1 MFRSQFIRNQMNI
14 EDRKTGRIITRPI
27 LIVSGVSLLT
37 DVASEMLY
45 PIMPM
50 FLQSIGFS
58 IIGIGVLEGFVEAF
72 AGISKGYFGQLSDRI
87 GRRVPFIRFGYG
99 LSAIAKPL
107 MAIFAFPIGIF
118 LLRSVERLG
127 KGIRTSARDAYLS
140 DLTTREHK
148 GRVFG
153 FHRSMDTLGAAMGP
167 ALALIILY
175 FLPEQY
181 RLLFVISVIPGML
194 AVLFT
199 LLLRE
204 KVKSH
209 KQTER
214 KSFFGFLSY
223 WKTASKD
230 YKLLIIGLLAFTLFN
245 SSDAFLLLTLKS
257 NGFEDTQVIGFY
269 IFFNLIYALSS
280 YPIGRLSDKIGQKT
294 ILVFGLSLF
303 VIVYGSFGFASGI
316 WQFALLFLI
325 YGIFA
330 SSTEG
335 VSKALISNIS
345 AKNQTA
351 TALGFYNSFA
361 SLGVLFGS
369 TITGLIWTVWSMKA
383 AFVLS
388 AAGALIVIVY
398 FSLFL
403 GLREKSVN
411 PE

>member
-1 MFRSQFIRNQMNI
+1 MNI